1 MKSITGLFFLIEI
14 NNMHRTRH
22 ILLGTCE
29 SFFPFESN
37 LESNR
42 PSNSFSNQIF
52 ESNRPYTTQTVTQ
65 PNGLQAYRTACYT
78 YSEYL
83 IHRYF
88 VFVTNESDVRITE
101 LRTEY
106 LFISIQS

>member
-1 MKSITGLFFLIEI
+1 MKSNPSVSKAFLQEIIDRDLRIVFFRL
-14 NNMHRTRH
+14 
-22 ILLGTCE
+22 
-29 SFFPFESN
+29 N

-42 PSNSFSNQIF
+42 PSDSFSNQIF
-52 ESNRPYTTQTVTQ
+52 ESNRPYTTQAVTR
-65 PNGLQAYRTACYT
+65 PNGLQAYRTTCYT

-88 VFVTNESDVRITE
+88 VFVTNESDVRTTE
-101 LRTEY
+101 LQTQY